1 MSDEFSTMRIR
12 TEQVEYLES
21 VKIIPQEPLDSVLQ
35 RIIDKA
41 KLFDKKVK
49 S

>member
-1 MSDEFSTMRIR
+1 MVFTTMRVSV
-12 TEQVEYLES
+12 EQVEYLES
-21 VKIIPQEPLDSVLQ
+21 LKIIPQEPLDSVLQ

-41 KLFDKKVK
+41 KAFDKKVK